1 MVKRRRIGQEIGL
14 VYTLCMMRCIH
25 TLSDETRFIIN
36 PMGSEYYNQGILRE
50 NWMGKL
56 LSSSI
61 CIYVYMHIARY
72 HSIWL
77 IQIEANRYCSV
88 VVLLQVRQTL
98 STG

>member
-14 VYTLCMMRCIH
+14 ANTLCMMRCIH

-56 LSSSI
+56 MSSSI
-61 CIYVYMHIARY
+61 CIYA
-72 HSIWL
+72 
-77 IQIEANRYCSV
+77 YCS
-88 VVLLQVRQTL
+88 L
-98 STG
+98 SQYLVHSN